1 MTRLLFR
8 LAFAGIRSRLL
19 ASALTI
25 AIAGAAAAT
34 IVLAL
39 EVRSSG
45 VDPWQRTFDAANGAH
60 VLALVPSQADARAIG
75 QLPGVTERGAPF
87 PIVTATV
94 GPRGSSDRVQLA
106 GLSGTPTVNMPVLTS
121 GSQLRGGGIVL
132 ERSFAHAVGI
142 EVGATLN
149 LTSGDE
155 RLGSVD
161 RRGSVDL
168 PVLGT
173 AVVPSQPR
181 YPRRNPGL
189 AWVTRAT
196 LERIEP
202 DRTRWDWM
210 EALRVS
216 NPAAAAAFT
225 GRAAAVLP
233 QTTLRS
239 GPLSFETWQ
248 AQRDNA
254 LDDARTTQV
263 IVTTFT
269 ILLLIV
275 AFVVVGILVGA
286 RAGAQHREI
295 GLLKAA
301 GFTPRQV
308 GAVFALESAA
318 LGLVAAA
325 LGFALGTIL
334 APRLAAP
341 SAETLL
347 GSPTIAANPWHVL
360 VASFVVLPVL
370 VAGALTSTRRSTR
383 FSVLEAIRAGS
394 SSPPNSRLARAA
406 ALSAMPLTIGLGLKD
421 LLARGRRALLLAA
434 AIALSGA
441 VVVIALSVNASLD
454 AQPAGKTS
462 DVPDELPLLIYTLDA
477 TLLLITAT
485 TLVAVALLSVR
496 ERIRDYGVLKAIG
509 LTPRQITSTL
519 VSAHAALAVVAS
531 LFAIPLGIGL
541 YLALYGL
548 ASGSTEG
555 AVVAPWWSLALIPVG
570 TVLVV
575 VAATSLPAR
584 LATRIRTA
592 DALRYE

>member
-60 VLALVPSQADARAIG
+60 VLAVVPSQADARAIAM
-75 QLPGVTERGAPF
+75 LPGVTERSEPF
-87 PIVTATV
+87 PVVTATV

-106 GLSGTPTVNMPVLTS
+106 GLSGSPTVNMPVLTA
-121 GSQLRGGGIVL
+121 GSQLREGGIVL
-132 ERSFAHAVGI
+132 ERSFARAVGI
-142 EVGATLN
+142 EVGATVK
-149 LTSGDE
+149 LTSW
-155 RLGSVD
+155 RGSVD

-189 AWVTRAT
+189 AWVTRSRSSGSN
-196 LERIEP
+196 RIAP
-202 DRTRWDWM
+202 DGAGWRRFDWRILPR
-210 EALRVS
+210 LRRS
-216 NPAAAAAFT
+216 PSGRQQAF
-225 GRAAAVLP
+225 R

-239 GPLSFETWQ
+239 GPLYFETWQ
-248 AQRDNA
+248 VQRDSA
-254 LDDARTTQV
+254 LDDARTTQI

-383 FSVLEAIRAGS
+383 FTVLEAIRAGS

-406 ALSAMPLTIGLGLKD
+406 ALSVMPLTIGLGLKD

-441 VVVIALSVNASLD
+441 VVVIALSVDASLD

>member
-1 MTRLLFR
+1 MTALLFR

-45 VDPWQRTFDAANGAH
+45 LDPWQRTFDAANGAH
-60 VLALVPSQADARAIG
+60 VLAFVPSQADARAIAK
-75 QLPGVTERGAPF
+75 LPGLTERGAPV
-87 PIVTATV
+87 PLATATA
-94 GPRGSSDRVQLA
+94 GPPGSSDRVFLA
-106 GLSGTPTVNMPVLTS
+106 ALSGRPAVNVPVLTT
-121 GSQLRGGGIVL
+121 GSPLREGGIVL
-132 ERSFAHAVGI
+132 ERSFANAVGI
-142 EVGATLN
+142 EVGATLE
-149 LTSGDE
+149 LTG
-155 RLGSVD
+155 
-161 RRGSVDL
+161 RRGTIEL

-173 AVVPSQPR
+173 AVVPSQAR
-181 YPRRNPGL
+181 YPRSNPGL

-202 DRTRWDWM
+202 DRSRWRWT
-210 EALRVS
+210 EALRLADPS
-216 NPAAAAAFT
+216 AAAAFT
-225 GRAAAVLP
+225 ERAAAG
-233 QTTLRS
+233 S
-239 GPLSFETWQ
+239 ADLSFETWQ
-248 AQRDNA
+248 DQRGNA
-254 LDDARTTQV
+254 LGDARTTQV
-263 IVTTFT
+263 IVTMFT

-286 RAGAQHREI
+286 RVGAQHREI

-325 LGFALGTIL
+325 LGFALGAIL

-341 SAETLL
+341 DAETLL

-360 VASFVVLPVL
+360 VASCFVLPVL

-383 FSVLEAIRAGS
+383 FTVLEAIHAGS

-406 ALSAMPLTIGLGLKD
+406 APSVMPLTIGLGLKD

-441 VVVIALSVNASLD
+441 VVVIALSVDASLD

-477 TLLLITAT
+477 TLLVITAT

-509 LTPRQITSTL
+509 LTPTQITSTL
-519 VSAHAALAVVAS
+519 ISAHAALAVVAS
-531 LFAIPLGIGL
+531 LLAIPLGIGL
-541 YLALYGL
+541 YLALYGI
-548 ASGSTEG
+548 ASGTTEG

-575 VAATSLPAR
+575 VAATSLPAL
-584 LATRIRTA
+584 LATRIPTA
-592 DALRYE
+592 EALRYE